1 MLRSLKVLW
10 KYNRVG
16 LLGTAVLL
24 ILLLLAVF
32 PQQFTTEDPVDMTS
46 ANLISPD
53 NDHLMGTDVY
63 GRDIWSRIVYGI
75 RVSLSVS
82 VLSVLTAALIGVILG
97 LMGGYLGGTVDS
109 LISWITNV
117 LFSFPS
123 ILLAI
128 VVVAIVG
135 TGTLSVILAIGIAF
149 TPIFARV
156 ARAPVLSLKE
166 REFVLAARSIGAPDL
181 RILFRHILPNSWPPI
196 IVQFTLSLSG
206 AAVIEASLSFLGL
219 GVQPPTP
226 SLGSLLSD
234 SRTYMEIA
242 PWTVIFPGVFLGALI
257 LGANLFGDAVQDA
270 LDPLLRSQ

>member
-1 MLRSLKVLW
+1 
-10 KYNRVG
+10 
-16 LLGTAVLL
+16 
-24 ILLLLAVF
+24 
-32 PQQFTTEDPVDMTS
+32 
-46 ANLISPD
+46 
-53 NDHLMGTDVY
+53 
-63 GRDIWSRIVYGI
+63 
-75 RVSLSVS
+75 
-82 VLSVLTAALIGVILG
+82 
-97 LMGGYLGGTVDS
+97 

-128 VVVAIVG
+128 VVVAIAG
-135 TGTLSVILAIGIAF
+135 TGTISVILAIGIAF
-149 TPIFARV
+149 TPIFARI

-166 REFVLAARSIGAPDL
+166 REFVLAARSIGSPDL
-181 RILFRHILPNSWPPI
+181 RILFRHIFPNSLPPI
-196 IVQFTLSLSG
+196 IVQFSLSLSG

-226 SLGSLLSD
+226 SLGSLVSD

-270 LDPLLRSQ
+270 LDPQLRSQ

>member
-1 MLRSLKVLW
+1 MLRSLEVLW
-10 KYNRVG
+10 KFNRVG
-16 LLGTAVLL
+16 LLGTIVLFFL
-24 ILLLLAVF
+24 IIIAIF
-32 PQQFTTEDPVDMTS
+32 PEQIATADPIDMTT
-46 ANLISPD
+46 ANLLPPD

-63 GRDIWSRIVYGI
+63 GRDIWSRIVFGI
-75 RVSLSVS
+75 RTSMSVSMLSVF
-82 VLSVLTAALIGVILG
+82 TGAFIGVLLG
-97 LMGGYLGGTVDS
+97 IIGGYSGGVIDS
-109 LISWITNV
+109 LISWITNT
-117 LFSFPS
+117 LFAFPS

-166 REFVLAARSIGAPDL
+166 REFVIAARSIGSSNQ
-181 RILFRHILPNSWPPI
+181 RILFRHILPNTWPPI

-226 SLGSLLSD
+226 SLGSLLSE

-242 PWTVIFPGVFLGALI
+242 PWTVIFPGLFLGALI
-257 LGANLFGDAVQDA
+257 IGANLFGDAVQDA
-270 LDPLLRSQ
+270 LDPKLRSQ

>member
-1 MLRSLKVLW
+1 M
-10 KYNRVG
+10 
-16 LLGTAVLL
+16 
-24 ILLLLAVF
+24 
-32 PQQFTTEDPVDMTS
+32 TT

-53 NDHLMGTDVY
+53 NDHIMGTDAY

-97 LMGGYLGGTVDS
+97 LVGGYLGGTVDS

-128 VVVAIVG
+128 VVVAIAG
-135 TGTLSVILAIGIAF
+135 TGTISVILAIGIAF
-149 TPIFARV
+149 TPIFARI

-166 REFVLAARSIGAPDL
+166 REFVLAARSIGSPDL
-181 RILFRHILPNSWPPI
+181 RILFRHIFPNSLPPI
-196 IVQFTLSLSG
+196 IVQFSLSLSG

-226 SLGSLLSD
+226 SLGSLVSD

-270 LDPLLRSQ
+270 LDPQLRSQ